1 MPQLARYL
9 PWSSLRKTT
18 VAMGARAF
26 SVGEPIKATMSGGLP
41 VNVYNAK
48 GKYEKSGGGGA
59 SLVFPTVHLLGSSL
73 RKNTVAMGA
82 RAFSDGERQGP
93 TADDVRK
100 FTVEGVRQ
108 WAVVTVGIDV
118 KHAAKLVAQEI
129 DGEALLEVTKEDL
142 VKFYGMPGGPAMK
155 LMKAINALLNVNTG
169 APATQRPF
177 QTLSEYL

>member
-1 MPQLARYL
+1 MSQLARYL
-9 PWSSLRKTT
+9 PWSSLRNT
-18 VAMGARAF
+18 VAVEGRAF
-26 SVGEPIKATMSGGLP
+26 SDGEPIKATTSGGLP

-48 GKYEKSGGGGA
+48 GKHEKMGGGGA
-59 SLVFPTVHLLGSSL
+59 SLVFPTGNLLGSSL
-73 RKNTVAMGA
+73 RKTTVAMGA
-82 RAFSDGERQGP
+82 AFSDGERQGP
-93 TADDVRK
+93 TADVVRK
-100 FTVEGVRQ
+100 FTVEDVRQ